1 MRKIILAAAAV
12 IAIPALSAPAQ
23 AGWRKIEPVKT
34 EVAKGAMEVAPAS
47 EWNRWS
53 RRPATKGETWTKDGL
68 LLNQLDF
75 FGQVADGETVYKER
89 SKSERPLPKF
99 KSDMLLPDLA
109 TLFEANFSIENNIT
123 QFEVTEIAPAML
135 GGANGLKLTYDY
147 ALPGESLQRRGEAR
161 MAVHNGELYVVNFT
175 APRLHFFDQNIEEVR
190 GIMDRVKLM

>member
-23 AGWRKIEPVKT
+23 AGWRKIEPAKT
-34 EVAKGAMEVAPAS
+34 EVAKGAMEVAPAT

-53 RRPATKGETWTKDGL
+53 RRPAVKGETWTKDGL

-75 FGQVADGETVYKER
+75 FGQVANGDPVYKER

>member
-23 AGWRKIEPVKT
+23 AGWRKIEPTKT
-34 EVAKGAMEVAPAS
+34 EVAKGAMEVAPAT

-53 RRPATKGETWTKDGL
+53 RRPAAKGETWTKDGL

-75 FGQVADGETVYKER
+75 FGQVANGETVYKER

>member
-34 EVAKGAMEVAPAS
+34 EVAKGAMEVAPAT

-53 RRPATKGETWTKDGL
+53 RRPAAKGETWTKDGL

-75 FGQVADGETVYKER
+75 FGQVANGDPVYKER

>member
-34 EVAKGAMEVAPAS
+34 EVAKGAMEVAPAT

-53 RRPATKGETWTKDGL
+53 RRPAVKGETWTKDGL

-75 FGQVADGETVYKER
+75 FGQVANGDPVYKER

-190 GIMDRVKLM
+190 GIMDRVKLI

>member
-23 AGWRKIEPVKT
+23 AGWRKIEPAKT
-34 EVAKGAMEVAPAS
+34 EVAKGAMEVAPAT

-53 RRPATKGETWTKDGL
+53 RRPAAKGETWTKDGL

-75 FGQVADGETVYKER
+75 FGQVANGETVFKER
-89 SKSERPLPKF
+89 DKSDRPLPKF

>member
-12 IAIPALSAPAQ
+12 IAIPVLSAPAN
-23 AGWRKIEPVKT
+23 AGWRKIEPVET
-34 EVAKGAMEVAPAS
+34 TVAKGAMEVAPSS

-53 RRPATKGETWTKDGL
+53 RRPAKKGETWTKDGL
-68 LLNQLDF
+68 PLNQLDF
-75 FGQVADGETVYKER
+75 FGQVANGDPVYKER
-89 SKSERPLPKF
+89 NKSDRPLPKF

-190 GIMDRVKLM
+190 GIMDRIKLM

>member
-34 EVAKGAMEVAPAS
+34 EVAKGAMEVAPAT

-53 RRPATKGETWTKDGL
+53 RRPAVKGETWTKDGL

-75 FGQVADGETVYKER
+75 FGQVANGDPVYKER